1 MISSEIGK
9 EVIKKELPLIPKLPG
24 VYRMLN
30 DKGEILY
37 VGKAKN
43 LPNRLK
49 SYIAEK
55 NHIIRTERMLSQTK
69 KLEITTTS
77 NESEALLLE
86 ANLIKKHKPKFNI
99 LLRDDKSFPF
109 IFIGNKDVWP
119 QIRRHRGKKTKE
131 GFYFGPFASAGSANW
146 TIKMIQKIFHLRV
159 CDDTVFKN
167 RERPC
172 ILYQIK
178 RCSGP
183 CVMISSEIGKEVIKR
198 ELPLIPKLPGV
209 YRMLNDKGEILYVG
223 KAKNLPNRLKS
234 YIAEKNHI
242 IRTERMLSQTKK
254 LEITTT
260 SNESEALLLEANLI
274 KKHKPKFNILLRDD
288 KSFPFIFIGNKD
300 VWPQIR
306 RHRGKKTKE
315 GFYFGPFASAGSANW
330 TIKMIQKIFHLRV
343 CDDTVFKN
351 RERPC
356 ILYQIKRCS
365 GPCVGYVEK
374 EDYKKTVDDAIEFVS
389 GKSRKIQKSLSDQM
403 EKASE
408 DLDFEKAVILRDRIK
423 SLNIIQSSQRI
434 NEANLIEA
442 DVIAG
447 YKESGKTCIQVFF
460 YRSKQNWG
468 NQAFFPKHDPDES
481 LSNILNSFVSQFY
494 ENKSVPS
501 SIIISEEIKEK
512 NLIEKTLS
520 KKEGKQVNLSVAKKG
535 SKLKVIN
542 QATKNA
548 KESLNRKLYE
558 SQNNREL
565 FDSVASKFNLET
577 NINLVE
583 VYDNS
588 HIQGTNSVGA
598 LIAFGEEG
606 FIKKRYRKFNI
617 KSKKNEQDDYGM
629 MREVLNRRFKRAIQE
644 KDNYLSFPDLVIV
657 DGGKGQ
663 YSVARDSLNE
673 LGLHE
678 IPIIA
683 IAKGK
688 FRNSGNETFFH
699 NGKEYKFNKNDPTL
713 FFLQRI
719 RDESHRFAISA
730 HRAKRKRGISKSL
743 LDQIEGIGSIRKR
756 ALLNHFGSA
765 RAVESASLDEIKSV
779 DGVEEKVAKKIYNFF
794 HE

>member
-1 MISSEIGK
+1 MLSSETGK
-9 EVIKKELPLIPKLPG
+9 EVIKKELPLMPKLPG

-30 DKGEILY
+30 SKNEILY
-37 VGKAKN
+37 VGKAKS
-43 LPNRLK
+43 LTNRLK
-49 SYIAEK
+49 SYVSEK

-86 ANLIKKHKPKFNI
+86 ANLIKKYKPKYNI

-109 IFIGNKDVWP
+109 IFIGNKEKWP
-119 QIRRHRGKKTKE
+119 QIKRHRGKK
-131 GFYFGPFASAGSANW
+131 
-146 TIKMIQKIFHLRV
+146 
-159 CDDTVFKN
+159 N
-167 RERPC
+167 R
-172 ILYQIK
+172 
-178 RCSGP
+178 
-183 CVMISSEIGKEVIKR
+183 
-198 ELPLIPKLPGV
+198 
-209 YRMLNDKGEILYVG
+209 D
-223 KAKNLPNRLKS
+223 
-234 YIAEKNHI
+234 
-242 IRTERMLSQTKK
+242 
-254 LEITTT
+254 
-260 SNESEALLLEANLI
+260 
-274 KKHKPKFNILLRDD
+274 
-288 KSFPFIFIGNKD
+288 
-300 VWPQIR
+300 
-306 RHRGKKTKE
+306 

-365 GPCVGYVEK
+365 GPCVGYIKNDEYKHTVE
-374 EDYKKTVDDAIEFVS
+374 DAIEFVS
-389 GKSRKIQKSLSDQM
+389 GKSRKIQKNLSKQM

-408 DLDFEKAVILRDRIK
+408 ELDFERATILRDRIK

-481 LSNILNSFVSQFY
+481 LNEILNSFISQFY
-494 ENKSVPS
+494 ENKSVPKT
-501 SIIISEEIKEK
+501 IIINEEIKEK
-512 NLIEKTLS
+512 TLIEKTLS
-520 KKEGKQVNLSVAKKG
+520 KKENKEINISVAKKG

-542 QATKNA
+542 QAIKNA
-548 KESLNRKLYE
+548 KDSLNRKLYE
-558 SQNNREL
+558 SQNNRDL
-565 FDSVASKFNLET
+565 FDKVTKKFNLET
-577 NINLVE
+577 NVSLVE

-598 LIAFGEEG
+598 LITFGEEG

-617 KSKKNEQDDYGM
+617 KIKQNEQDDYGM
-629 MREVLNRRFKRAIQE
+629 IKEVLNRRFKKAIQE
-644 KDNYLSFPDLVIV
+644 KDNYLSFPDLVLI

-663 YSVARDSLNE
+663 YSSARETLNE
-673 LGLHE
+673 LGLHD

-688 FRNSGNETFFH
+688 FRNNGDETFFH
-699 NGKEYKFNKNDPTL
+699 NGKSFKFLKNDPTL

-719 RDESHRFAISA
+719 RDEAHRFAISA
-730 HRAKRKRGISKSL
+730 HRAKRKKGISKSL

-779 DGVEEKVAKKIYNFF
+779 EGVEEKVAKKIYNFF